1 MNHFEALEEFPAAAS
16 EAVRLSDSMLCP
28 TTQIQDASVAA
39 QPAGGLAAAAG
50 LGAAAA
56 PVAASQPMAPMPT
69 QPMVGMS
76 AQAAQKFGL
85 EDDEI

>member
-28 TTQIQDASVAA
+28 TTQIQDASVA

-69 QPMVGMS
+69 EPMVGML